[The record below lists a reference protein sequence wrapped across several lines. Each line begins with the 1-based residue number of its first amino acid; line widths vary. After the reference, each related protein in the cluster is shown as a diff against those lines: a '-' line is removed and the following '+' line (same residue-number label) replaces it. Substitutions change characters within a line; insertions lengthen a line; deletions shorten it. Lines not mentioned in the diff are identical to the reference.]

1 MGVQN
6 ASFDKNVLEDALK
19 VSGIEWTP
27 SGYIDTKEISSM
39 VLPRWTPENPDGPAK
54 MGSDGVKR
62 PSNGLK
68 EITEYLGVEL
78 GTKHHTADADAEAT
92 AEVMHILTRS
102 IRSTLKKLKSSKK
115 HVMLSWLK

>member
-1 MGVQN
+1 
-6 ASFDKNVLEDALK
+6 
-19 VSGIEWTP
+19 
-27 SGYIDTKEISSM
+27 
-39 VLPRWTPENPDGPAK
+39 

-92 AEVMHILTRS
+92 AEVMQKIIDGAIQNGWSDRIFSKSTRQAHIDKVNQKHLEE
-102 IRSTLKKLKSSKK
+102 IEEFKKARDAFLVEVERLATKRDDGSAKNATE
-115 HVMLSWLK
+115 